1 MKNSYLTMIVF
12 TIFTISFCSKT
23 QAQKQSRVERLYQHI
38 AWSEGD
44 KYDRLR
50 ERMDTKSMDAYK
62 NEITLAD
69 ALRQL
74 LLTPGINAIEPY
86 LKSDMAIQQQDGGAR
101 LRSFCQAA
109 NLNVNLFR
117 HKADSTIFALLV
129 YSKDQLEDSRT
140 VLAQIKKY
148 DYNIDPDIYEAIVR
162 LKEKVQYA
170 DLKAQ
175 PTQVKCDTY
184 FKDFHNQYNYV
195 EVAKIYNDL
204 LYKAALDKQNDSTIL
219 CYFNDT
225 TLKTFYANS
234 KEPRPYLTEVQK
246 LYDDCLFKAIQT
258 ATSPEVQKHC
268 INAYIECPYLA
279 GCNRRY
285 LPQVEYA
292 NDSID
297 LVILVSQVDSF
308 PRLPQIKT
316 YLQTHKYKQFRDKAQ
331 QLRKQF
337 IDSITYISPTITRYY
352 SGTNIARETRIHNDS
367 LTITTYQYSPQGLL
381 TRIIQSTRLQKDS
394 TTTTPLNLIVT
405 TFRYNDLGKCYEEET
420 IDSLAKAT
428 VCLINYQYD
437 TISRPVMKTTKW
449 NHGQNVIDYYNHRG
463 QVNRTQEYRNGLIC
477 AQTDYTYDTQ
487 GRLSGKTWINT
498 RPDTDHPATKQVTL
512 YTYDPFG
519 YLVSISYVKE
529 NLQNEKITSN
539 MTLTYDE
546 FGNPINPN
554 YQYTYDQTGAWTSKT
569 SKTNPADSE
578 KIAYVYKQNK
588 K

>member
-86 LKSDMAIQQQDGGAR
+86 LKSNMAIQQQDGGAR

-129 YSKDQLEDSRT
+129 YSKNQLEDSRT
-140 VLAQIKKY
+140 VLAQIKEY

-175 PTQVKCDTY
+175 PTQAKCDTY

-195 EVAKIYNDL
+195 EVAQIYNDL

-225 TLKTFYANS
+225 TLKTFYANT

-258 ATSPEVQKHC
+258 ATSPEAQKHC

-297 LVILVSQVDSF
+297 LVILVSQVDFF

-331 QLRKQF
+331 QLREQF
-337 IDSITYISPTITRYY
+337 IDSITYISPTITRCY

-381 TRIIQSTRLQKDS
+381 TRIIQSTQLQKDS

-437 TISRPVMKTTKW
+437 TTSRPVMKTTKW
-449 NHGQNVIDYYNHRG
+449 NHGQNTIDYYNHQG
-463 QVNRTQEYRNGLIC
+463 QVTRTQEYRNGLIC
-477 AQTDYTYDTQ
+477 AQTDYTYDAR
-487 GRLSGKTWINT
+487 GRLSGKTWINN

>member
-50 ERMDTKSMDAYK
+50 EKMDTKSMDAYK

-74 LLTPGINAIEPY
+74 LLTPDINAIEPY

-148 DYNIDPDIYEAIVR
+148 AYNIDPDIYEAIVR

-175 PTQVKCDTY
+175 PTQAKCDTY

-195 EVAKIYNDL
+195 EVAQIYNDL
-204 LYKAALDKQNDSTIL
+204 LYRAALDKQNDSTIL

-297 LVILVSQVDSF
+297 LVILVSQVDFF

-331 QLRKQF
+331 QLREQF
-337 IDSITYISPTITRYY
+337 IDSITYISPTITRCY

-381 TRIIQSTRLQKDS
+381 TRIIQSTQLQKDS

-437 TISRPVMKTTKW
+437 TTSRPVMKTTKW
-449 NHGQNVIDYYNHRG
+449 NHGQNTIDYYNHQG
-463 QVNRTQEYRNGLIC
+463 QVTRTQEYRNGLIC
-477 AQTDYTYDTQ
+477 AQTDYTYDAR
-487 GRLSGKTWINT
+487 GRLSGKTWINN

>member
-12 TIFTISFCSKT
+12 TIFTISFCSQT

-74 LLTPGINAIEPY
+74 LLTPGINAIELY
-86 LKSDMAIQQQDGGAR
+86 LKSNMAIQQQDGGAR
-101 LRSFCQAA
+101 LRSFCQAV

-129 YSKDQLEDSRT
+129 YSKNQLEDSRT
-140 VLAQIKKY
+140 VLAQIKEY

-175 PTQVKCDTY
+175 PTEAKCDTY

-195 EVAKIYNDL
+195 EVAQIYNDL

-225 TLKTFYANS
+225 TLKTFYANT

-258 ATSPEVQKHC
+258 ATSPEAQKHY

-285 LPQVEYA
+285 LPQVEYT

-297 LVILVSQVDSF
+297 LIILVSQVDSF
-308 PRLPQIKT
+308 PRLPLIKA

-331 QLRKQF
+331 QLREQF
-337 IDSITYISPTITRYY
+337 IDSMTYISPTITRCY
-352 SGTNIARETRIHNDS
+352 SGTNIVRETRTHNDS

-405 TFRYNDLGKCYEEET
+405 TFRYNNLGKCYEEET
-420 IDSLAKAT
+420 IDSLTKAT

-437 TISRPVMKTTKW
+437 TTSHPVMKTTKW
-449 NHGQNVIDYYNHRG
+449 NHGQNTIDYYNHRG

-487 GRLSGKTWINT
+487 GRLSGKIWINT

-569 SKTNPADSE
+569 SKTNPANSE

>member
-86 LKSDMAIQQQDGGAR
+86 LKSNMAIQQQDGGAR

-140 VLAQIKKY
+140 VLAQIKEY

-175 PTQVKCDTY
+175 PTQAKCDTY

-381 TRIIQSTRLQKDS
+381 TRIIQSTQLQKDS

-449 NHGQNVIDYYNHRG
+449 NHGQNTIDYYNHQG
-463 QVNRTQEYRNGLIC
+463 QVTRTQEYRNGLIC
-477 AQTDYTYDTQ
+477 AQTDYTYDAR
-487 GRLSGKTWINT
+487 GRLSGKTWINN

>member
-12 TIFTISFCSKT
+12 TIFTISFCSQT

-86 LKSDMAIQQQDGGAR
+86 LKSDMTIQQQDGGAR

-175 PTQVKCDTY
+175 PTQAKCDTY

-225 TLKTFYANS
+225 TLKTFYANT

-258 ATSPEVQKHC
+258 ATSPEAQKHC

-297 LVILVSQVDSF
+297 LIILVSQVDSF
-308 PRLPQIKT
+308 PRLPLIKA

-331 QLRKQF
+331 QLREQF
-337 IDSITYISPTITRYY
+337 IDSMIYISPTITRCY
-352 SGTNIARETRIHNDS
+352 SGTNIVRETRTHNDS

-405 TFRYNDLGKCYEEET
+405 TFRYNNLGKCYEEET
-420 IDSLAKAT
+420 IDSLTKAT

-437 TISRPVMKTTKW
+437 TTSHPVMKTTKW
-449 NHGQNVIDYYNHRG
+449 NHGQNTIDYYNHRG

-487 GRLSGKTWINT
+487 GRLSGKIWINT
-498 RPDTDHPATKQVTL
+498 RPDPDHPATKQVTL

-554 YQYTYDQTGAWTSKT
+554 YQYTYDQTGTWTSKT

>member
-74 LLTPGINAIEPY
+74 LLTPGINAIELY
-86 LKSDMAIQQQDGGAR
+86 LKSNMAIQQQDGGAR
-101 LRSFCQAA
+101 LRSFCQAV

-129 YSKDQLEDSRT
+129 YSKNQLEDSRT
-140 VLAQIKKY
+140 VLAQIKEY

-175 PTQVKCDTY
+175 PTEAKCDTY

-195 EVAKIYNDL
+195 EVAQIYNDL

-225 TLKTFYANS
+225 TLKTFYANT

-258 ATSPEVQKHC
+258 ATSPEAQKHY

-285 LPQVEYA
+285 LPQVEYT

-297 LVILVSQVDSF
+297 LIILVSQVDSF
-308 PRLPQIKT
+308 PRLPLIKA

-331 QLRKQF
+331 QLREQF
-337 IDSITYISPTITRYY
+337 IDSMTYISPTITRCY
-352 SGTNIARETRIHNDS
+352 SGTNIVRETRTHNDS

-405 TFRYNDLGKCYEEET
+405 TFKYNDLGKCYEE
-420 IDSLAKAT
+420 
-428 VCLINYQYD
+428 
-437 TISRPVMKTTKW
+437 
-449 NHGQNVIDYYNHRG
+449 
-463 QVNRTQEYRNGLIC
+463 
-477 AQTDYTYDTQ
+477 
-487 GRLSGKTWINT
+487 
-498 RPDTDHPATKQVTL
+498 
-512 YTYDPFG
+512 
-519 YLVSISYVKE
+519 
-529 NLQNEKITSN
+529 
-539 MTLTYDE
+539 
-546 FGNPINPN
+546 
-554 YQYTYDQTGAWTSKT
+554 
-569 SKTNPADSE
+569 
-578 KIAYVYKQNK
+578 
-588 K
+588 

>member
-23 QAQKQSRVERLYQHI
+23 QAQKQSRMERLYQHI

-74 LLTPGINAIEPY
+74 LLTPGINAIELY
-86 LKSDMAIQQQDGGAR
+86 LKSNMAIQQQDGGAR
-101 LRSFCQAA
+101 LRSFCQAV

-129 YSKDQLEDSRT
+129 YSKNQLENSRT
-140 VLAQIKKY
+140 VLAQIKEY

-175 PTQVKCDTY
+175 PTEAKCDTY

-195 EVAKIYNDL
+195 EVAQIYNDL

-225 TLKTFYANS
+225 TLKTFYANT

-258 ATSPEVQKHC
+258 ATSPEAQKHC

-297 LVILVSQVDSF
+297 LIILVSQVDSF
-308 PRLPQIKT
+308 PRLPLIKA

-331 QLRKQF
+331 QLREQF
-337 IDSITYISPTITRYY
+337 IDSMTYISPTITRCY
-352 SGTNIARETRIHNDS
+352 SGTNIVRETRTHNDS

-405 TFRYNDLGKCYEEET
+405 TFKYNDLGKCYEEET

-437 TISRPVMKTTKW
+437 TTSHPVMKTTKW
-449 NHGQNVIDYYNHRG
+449 NHGQNTIDYYNHRG

-487 GRLSGKTWINT
+487 GRLSGKTWINN

>member
-140 VLAQIKKY
+140 VLAQIKEY

-162 LKEKVQYA
+162 LKEKVQYS

-175 PTQVKCDTY
+175 PTQAKCDTY

-337 IDSITYISPTITRYY
+337 IDSITYISPTITRCY

>member
-50 ERMDTKSMDAYK
+50 EKMDTKSMDAYK

-86 LKSDMAIQQQDGGAR
+86 LKSDMTIQQQDGGAR

-148 DYNIDPDIYEAIVR
+148 AYNIDPDIYEAIVR

-175 PTQVKCDTY
+175 PTQAKCDTY

-195 EVAKIYNDL
+195 EVAQIYNDL
-204 LYKAALDKQNDSTIL
+204 LYRAALDKQNDSTIL

-297 LVILVSQVDSF
+297 LVILVSQVDFF

-331 QLRKQF
+331 QLREQF
-337 IDSITYISPTITRYY
+337 IDSITYISPTITRCY

-381 TRIIQSTRLQKDS
+381 TRIIQSTQLQKDS

-437 TISRPVMKTTKW
+437 TTSRPVMKTTKW
-449 NHGQNVIDYYNHRG
+449 NHGQNTIDYYNHQG
-463 QVNRTQEYRNGLIC
+463 QVTRTQEYRNGLIC
-477 AQTDYTYDTQ
+477 AQTDYTYDAR
-487 GRLSGKTWINT
+487 GRLSGKTWINN

>member
-74 LLTPGINAIEPY
+74 LLTPGINAIELY
-86 LKSDMAIQQQDGGAR
+86 LKSNMAIQQQDGGAR
-101 LRSFCQAA
+101 LRSFCQAV

-129 YSKDQLEDSRT
+129 YSKNQLEDSRT
-140 VLAQIKKY
+140 VLAQIKEY

-175 PTQVKCDTY
+175 PTEAKCDTY

-195 EVAKIYNDL
+195 EVAQIYNDL

-225 TLKTFYANS
+225 TLKTFYANT

-258 ATSPEVQKHC
+258 ATSPEAQKHY

-285 LPQVEYA
+285 LPQVEYT

-297 LVILVSQVDSF
+297 LIILVSQVDSF
-308 PRLPQIKT
+308 PRLPLIKA

-331 QLRKQF
+331 QLREQF
-337 IDSITYISPTITRYY
+337 IDSITYISPTITRCY
-352 SGTNIARETRIHNDS
+352 SGTNIVRETRTHNDS

-405 TFRYNDLGKCYEEET
+405 TFKYNDLGKCYEEET

-437 TISRPVMKTTKW
+437 TTSHPVMKTTKW
-449 NHGQNVIDYYNHRG
+449 NHGQNTIDYYNHRG

-487 GRLSGKTWINT
+487 GRLSGKTWINN

-569 SKTNPADSE
+569 SKTNPANSE

>member
-1 MKNSYLTMIVF
+1 MIVF

-74 LLTPGINAIEPY
+74 LLTPGINAIELY
-86 LKSDMAIQQQDGGAR
+86 LKSNMAIQQQDGGAR
-101 LRSFCQAA
+101 LRSFCQAV

-129 YSKDQLEDSRT
+129 YSKNQLEDSRT
-140 VLAQIKKY
+140 VLAQIKEY

-175 PTQVKCDTY
+175 PTEAKCDTY

-195 EVAKIYNDL
+195 EVAQIYNDL

-225 TLKTFYANS
+225 TLKTFYANT

-258 ATSPEVQKHC
+258 ATSPEAQKHY

-285 LPQVEYA
+285 LPQVEYT

-297 LVILVSQVDSF
+297 LIILVSQVDSF
-308 PRLPQIKT
+308 PRLPLIKA

-331 QLRKQF
+331 QLREQF
-337 IDSITYISPTITRYY
+337 IDSMTYISPTITRCY
-352 SGTNIARETRIHNDS
+352 SGTNIVRETRTHNDS

-405 TFRYNDLGKCYEEET
+405 TFKYNDLGKCYEEET

-437 TISRPVMKTTKW
+437 TTSHPVMKTTKW
-449 NHGQNVIDYYNHRG
+449 NHGQNTIDYYNHRG

-487 GRLSGKTWINT
+487 GRLSGKTWINN

-554 YQYTYDQTGAWTSKT
+554 YQYTFDQTGAWTSKT
-569 SKTNPADSE
+569 SKTNPANSE

>member
-50 ERMDTKSMDAYK
+50 EKMDTKSMDAYK

-148 DYNIDPDIYEAIVR
+148 AYNIDPDIYEAIVR

-175 PTQVKCDTY
+175 PTQAKCDTY

-195 EVAKIYNDL
+195 EVAQIYNDL
-204 LYKAALDKQNDSTIL
+204 LYRAALDKQNDSTIL

-297 LVILVSQVDSF
+297 LVILVSQVDFF

-331 QLRKQF
+331 QLREQF
-337 IDSITYISPTITRYY
+337 IDSITYISPTITRCY

-381 TRIIQSTRLQKDS
+381 TRIIQSTQLQKDS

-437 TISRPVMKTTKW
+437 TTSRPVMKTTKW
-449 NHGQNVIDYYNHRG
+449 NHGQNTIDYYNHQG
-463 QVNRTQEYRNGLIC
+463 QVTRTQEYRNGLIC
-477 AQTDYTYDTQ
+477 AQTDYTYDAR
-487 GRLSGKTWINT
+487 GRLSGKTWINN